1 MELFFR
7 ISAGVL
13 VTVILS
19 ALLVKEGRVYAL
31 LLSLAV
37 CAMIF
42 VAAVAYFQPILSF
55 IERLIYIGDLHS
67 NVLGLLLKIGGIGL
81 VSQIA
86 GMICVDAGN
95 ASLMKALQIITTAAI
110 FWITLPLLEELLA
123 IIEEVLEAV

>member
-7 ISAGVL
+7 ISAGAL

-19 ALLVKEGRVYAL
+19 ALLVKEGRVYAI

-42 VAAVAYFQPILSF
+42 VAAAAYFQPILSF
-55 IERLIYIGDLHS
+55 LERLIYIGDLHS

-81 VSQIA
+81 VSQLA
-86 GMICVDAGN
+86 SMICVDAGN
-95 ASLMKALQIITTAAI
+95 VSLMKVLQIITTAAI
-110 FWITLPLLEELLA
+110 LWITLPLLEELLA